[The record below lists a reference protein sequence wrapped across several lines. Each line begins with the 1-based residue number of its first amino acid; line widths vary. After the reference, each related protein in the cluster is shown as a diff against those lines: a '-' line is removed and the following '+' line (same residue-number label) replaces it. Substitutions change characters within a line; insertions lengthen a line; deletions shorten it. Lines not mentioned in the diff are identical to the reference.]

1 MWELSHK
8 EGWEAK
14 NWCVLIGVLEKTL
27 ESPLDSK
34 EIKQV
39 NPKENQPWIFIERT
53 NAEAEAPILWPPDIK
68 SQLIWKDPDA
78 RKDWS
83 QEKGMTEEE
92 MVGWHHWLSGHGKSR
107 WRGRYYLK
115 TLSWSAYGPLFSE
128 SMTLSTPGWVDWQF
142 SLRSPKSGSTGC
154 LSRKRQWSRSRL
166 LRSNNFCDENKYYK

>member
-1 MWELSHK
+1 MHSNWGFGEDSWESFRQQ
-8 EGWEAK
+8 GDQ
-14 NWCVLIGVLEKTL
+14 T
-27 ESPLDSK
+27 SQS
-34 EIKQV
+34 Q
-39 NPKENQPWIFIERT
+39 ENQPWIFIERT
-53 NAEAEAPILWPPDIK
+53 DAEAEAPILWPPDIK

-128 SMTLSTPGWVDWQF
+128 SMTLCTPGWVDWQF

-154 LSRKRQWSRSRL
+154 LSRKKQWSRSRL
-166 LRSNNFCDENKYYK
+166 FKLCGEGAITFVMKINIINKITK